1 MKFPV
6 VEVKGIRTD
15 LKKKKIHLAFDVRLD
30 DENYRL
36 AQALAMGADFNN
48 GMASLDV
55 DLAQSAL
62 PGLSARVVEPLTGE
76 IEE

>member
-1 MKFPV
+1 MKFLAA
-6 VEVKGIRTD
+6 EIKGIRTD
-15 LKKKKIHLAFDVRLD
+15 LKKKKIHLAFEIRLD
-30 DENYRL
+30 DETYRL

-55 DLAQSAL
+55 DLAQAAL